1 MKHRLVYVAAT
12 ITTVAILVVVI
23 TAAFSAGLFLAPY
36 MNAEAQAAQVE
47 TGPAVQVQQADV
59 IAAYEDAL
67 AELYDASI
75 PSVVNINVTARR
87 GGQIPEHFGIPGAP
101 DESPEFRR
109 GQGSG
114 FVWDDEGHIVTNNH
128 VVAGAETVEV
138 VFFDE
143 TTVRAEVLGTDPNAD
158 LAVLRVERM
167 PEDAAP
173 LPRSD
178 NRNLRVGQMVMAMG
192 NPFGQQFTMTSGI
205 ISAVGRTIQGGVTGF
220 SIPEAIQTDAAIN
233 PGNSGGPLIDS
244 RGRVIGINTMML
256 SRTGASSGIGFAVPI
271 QIAEQVVPVLIQGE
285 AFQYAWLGI
294 SGTTLSPEIADAMD
308 LTENTRGIVVIDVV
322 RDGPAAKAGLAGSE
336 DRLEVAGRQLP
347 LGGDII
353 TAINGEPLNDMD
365 DLVGYLLRETK
376 PGDEVELQVVTA
388 AGQEETITV
397 TLGARPGLE
406 ELAGEVEE
414 E

>member
-1 MKHRLVYVAAT
+1 MKHRAVYLAAT
-12 ITTVAILVVVI
+12 ITTVAILFVVI

-36 MNAEAQAAQVE
+36 MNVEAQAAQVE
-47 TGPAVQVQQADV
+47 DQPAVQVQQADV

-75 PSVVNINVTARR
+75 PSVVNINVTARGR
-87 GGQIPEHFGIPGAP
+87 GDIPEHFGSPGAP
-101 DESPEFRR
+101 DESPEFQR

-138 VFFDE
+138 IFFDD

-158 LAVLRVERM
+158 LAVLRLERL
-167 PEDAAP
+167 PENVAP

-178 NRNLRVGQMVMAMG
+178 NSNLRVGQMVMALG

-205 ISAVGRTIQGGVTGF
+205 ISAVGRTIQSGVAGF

-256 SRTGASSGIGFAVPI
+256 SRTGASSGVGFAVPI

-294 SGTTLSPEIADAMD
+294 SGATVSPEIAEAMD
-308 LTENTRGIVVIDVV
+308 IADNTRGILVIDVV
-322 RDGPAAKAGLAGSE
+322 EDGPAEKAGLAGSDE
-336 DRLEVAGRQLP
+336 TIEVAGRELP

-353 TAINGEPLNDMD
+353 TAINGQPLTDMD

-376 PGDEVELQVVTA
+376 PGDEVALQVVTA
-388 AGQEETITV
+388 AGEGEPVTV